1 MSNPTKIVLPF
12 LCLILSLFMI
22 SCDSQMVHEEFVDYE
37 NETWNID
44 SLASFQFDVEDI
56 NTEYNLIT
64 YIRNTNDY
72 PFQNIYIKYSLV
84 ENGTLDE
91 VDTLVAETM
100 KDCQLFKMKT
110 GEPFGKV
117 EQSIGNSSTGAIYNH
132 PVKLK
137 ENFKFPKKGN
147 YTFQVAH
154 FMRPDE
160 LTGVIGVGYRLEK
173 VEKN

>member
-1 MSNPTKIVLPF
+1 MSNPAKLVLPF
-12 LCLILSLFMI
+12 FCVILALFNT
-22 SCDSQMVHEEFVDYE
+22 SCDSQLVHEEFVDYG
-37 NETWNID
+37 NGAWNVD
-44 SLASFQFDVEDI
+44 SLASFNFDVEDL

-84 ENGTLDE
+84 ENGTLDK
-91 VDTLVAETM
+91 VDTLITETI
-100 KDCQLFKMKT
+100 KDCQLFEVKT

-117 EQSIGNSSTGAIYNH
+117 ERSVGNSSTGAIYTH
-132 PVKLK
+132 PVALQK
-137 ENFKFPKKGN
+137 NMKFPKKGN
-147 YTFQVAH
+147 YTFQIAH

-173 VEKN
+173 VEKK